1 MGKYCRPE
9 RSLVIFPFF
18 KQCNP
23 LKINLQNF
31 EIDKKKIQDLNLK
44 QSYSS
49 QLNLIKNFFAN
60 TWIGLLFL
68 FQLWHF
74 KNIFYSKFWNCFNIF
89 FHTWI
94 WSQIFFQTLDYD
106 CYFLQFWH
114 FKNIFYSKFWNC
126 FNIFFHTWI
135 WSQIFF
141 QTLEKTQSLASFSPQ
156 GIFFKFYYLE
166 CFRKFKILNFFQ
178 LFCSISWSWFK
189 KKI

>member
-1 MGKYCRPE
+1 M
-9 RSLVIFPFF
+9 IFPFF

-49 QLNLIKNFFAN
+49 QLNLIKKFFAN

-68 FQLWHF
+68 FQL
-74 KNIFYSKFWNCFNIF
+74 
-89 FHTWI
+89 
-94 WSQIFFQTLDYD
+94 
-106 CYFLQFWH
+106 WH

>member
-1 MGKYCRPE
+1 MIVHHVIPGRCLIHTRVWHYPGWSAE

-49 QLNLIKNFFAN
+49 QLNLIKFFFAN

-126 FNIFFHTWI
+126 FNIFFQTDIFIYKKVCKHSFTINSSNKDKHVRTWRTFLI
-135 WSQIFF
+135 M
-141 QTLEKTQSLASFSPQ
+141 
-156 GIFFKFYYLE
+156 
-166 CFRKFKILNFFQ
+166 
-178 LFCSISWSWFK
+178 
-189 KKI
+189 